1 MSTNRF
7 LSLLWLVSA
16 ACAAL
21 AAQAPFPPNAAQSA
35 GHTIAGI
42 VVNAKSGQP
51 VHDAEVTLTHTQT
64 LNQGRSLAASTIT
77 DDQGHFAFPNLP
89 SGKFALHVSHRGYIG
104 ADYDQHDKGSTAIVT
119 GENPETAALDIAH
132 VQFLLAP
139 QGVLYGTVTEDSGDP
154 VPGAQ
159 ITLYRQEPGR
169 GTGGVVRAS
178 TANADEQGNY
188 EIANLAPG
196 SYFLSV
202 SGSPWYASQPATQP
216 QSNGAKRASQT
227 RSPLD
232 VAYPVTY
239 YPDATDA
246 AFAAPIAVSAGD
258 RVPVNL
264 TLHPVPSLHITMQIP
279 SAGPNRGFSAP
290 QLRQEIFGTTNY
302 LQTRM
307 SFTGPNEHDGV
318 TTVELSGVA
327 PGQYEMA
334 LIGAGRESGADSS
347 RETSVNLASDQ
358 TLDLSTTT
366 ALANVSGKLAAA
378 GGGKLPPSLFLVL
391 SPQEGETR
399 DTSRVEADGS
409 FRFQAVRPGTYEL
422 VASTGEYPM
431 TVTQLAASGA
441 SVAGRLI
448 KIGSDPVT
456 LTAYIAETTAIV
468 HGFARSGG
476 KSAPGVFLLLVP
488 SNPNAGRE
496 AWRTNQS
503 DSDGSFDFPQVMPG
517 QYTLLA
523 IQEGWTL
530 DSSLDWAHPE
540 SMAKYLARGLKV
552 TVPAHAGDIPLKEA
566 VEVQPK

>member
-1 MSTNRF
+1 MTPLRAGRIASF
-7 LSLLWLVSA
+7 ALLS
-16 ACAAL
+16 CAAL
-21 AAQAPFPPNAAQSA
+21 DAQAPQPAANSAGSLPA
-35 GHTIAGI
+35 GHTIAGT
-42 VVNAKSGQP
+42 VLNAKSGQP
-51 VHDAEVTLTHTQT
+51 VHDAEVTLTRTPS
-64 LNQGRSLAASTIT
+64 LNQGRVLAASGFT
-77 DDQGHFAFPNLP
+77 DDQGHFAFLNMP
-89 SGKFALHVSHRGYIG
+89 SGKFELHVGHRGYIG
-104 ADYDQHDKGSTAIVT
+104 ADYDQHETGSTAIVT
-119 GENPETAALDIAH
+119 GESPETATLDIAH
-132 VQFLLAP
+132 LQFLLAP

-159 ITLYRQEPGR
+159 ISLYRQEPSR

-178 TANADEQGNY
+178 MANADERGNY

-202 SGSPWYASQPATQP
+202 SGSPWYVTQLQPAGGKAAGQP
-216 QSNGAKRASQT
+216 

-232 VAYPVTY
+232 VAYSVTF

-246 AFAAPIAVSAGD
+246 AFAAPIAVAAGD
-258 RVPVNL
+258 RIPVNL
-264 TLHPVPSLHITMQIP
+264 TLHPVPSLHISMQV
-279 SAGPNRGFSAP
+279 PNGQPGVQQLSRSVFGSTDFIQPRVSFMTPESSAP
-290 QLRQEIFGTTNY
+290 
-302 LQTRM
+302 M
-307 SFTGPNEHDGV
+307 
-318 TTVELSGVA
+318 TTVEISGIA
-327 PGQYEMA
+327 PGQYEIA
-334 LIGAGRESGADSS
+334 LLGQNGEAS
-347 RETSVNLASDQ
+347 RETAVNLASDQ
-358 TLDLSTTT
+358 NLDLSAATP
-366 ALANVSGKLAAA
+366 LASVSGKLAAA
-378 GGGKLPPSLFLVL
+378 GGGKLPQSLFLVL

-409 FRFQAVRPGTYEL
+409 FHFRSVHPGAYEL

-456 LTAYIAETTAIV
+456 LTANVAETTAIV
-468 HGFARSGG
+468 HGFARSNG

-523 IQEGWTL
+523 IQDGWTL
-530 DSSLDWAHPE
+530 DWSHPE
-540 SMAKYLARGLKV
+540 SIAKYLAGGLKV
-552 TVPAHAGDIPLKEA
+552 AVPAHAGDIPLKDA

>member
-1 MSTNRF
+1 
-7 LSLLWLVSA
+7 
-16 ACAAL
+16 
-21 AAQAPFPPNAAQSA
+21 
-35 GHTIAGI
+35 
-42 VVNAKSGQP
+42 
-51 VHDAEVTLTHTQT
+51 
-64 LNQGRSLAASTIT
+64 
-77 DDQGHFAFPNLP
+77 
-89 SGKFALHVSHRGYIG
+89 
-104 ADYDQHDKGSTAIVT
+104 
-119 GENPETAALDIAH
+119 
-132 VQFLLAP
+132 
-139 QGVLYGTVTEDSGDP
+139 
-154 VPGAQ
+154 
-159 ITLYRQEPGR
+159 
-169 GTGGVVRAS
+169 
-178 TANADEQGNY
+178 
-188 EIANLAPG
+188 
-196 SYFLSV
+196 
-202 SGSPWYASQPATQP
+202 
-216 QSNGAKRASQT
+216 
-227 RSPLD
+227 
-232 VAYPVTY
+232 
-239 YPDATDA
+239 
-246 AFAAPIAVSAGD
+246 
-258 RVPVNL
+258 
-264 TLHPVPSLHITMQIP
+264 
-279 SAGPNRGFSAP
+279 
-290 QLRQEIFGTTNY
+290 LRQEIFGTTNY
-302 LQTRM
+302 LHTRM

-503 DSDGSFDFPQVMPG
+503 DSDGSFDFPQVMPWIG
-517 QYTLLA
+517 RTPNPWQS
-523 IQEGWTL
+523 ISPG
-530 DSSLDWAHPE
+530 
-540 SMAKYLARGLKV
+540 G
-552 TVPAHAGDIPLKEA
+552 
-566 VEVQPK
+566 

>member
-1 MSTNRF
+1 MRSTFRGRF
-7 LSLLWLVSA
+7 AFSVLLF
-16 ACAAL
+16 CAAL
-21 AAQAPFPPNAAQSA
+21 AAQAPQQGLNPAGGSSADAAQRG

-51 VHDAEVTLTHTQT
+51 VHDAEVTLTRTPS
-64 LNQGRSLAASTIT
+64 LRQGRVLAASSFT
-77 DDQGHFAFPNLP
+77 DDQGHFAFPNMP
-89 SGKFALHVSHRGYIG
+89 SGKFELHVGHRGYIG
-104 ADYDQHDKGSTAIVT
+104 ADYDQHDSGSTAVVT
-119 GENPETAALDIAH
+119 GESPETATLDIAH
-132 VQFLLAP
+132 LQFLLAP

-159 ITLYRQEPGR
+159 ISLYRQDPSR
-169 GTGGVVRAS
+169 GTGGIVRAS
-178 TANADEQGNY
+178 MANADEQGNY

-202 SGSPWYASQPATQP
+202 SGSPWYLTQP
-216 QSNGAKRASQT
+216 QPAPSKSAGQP

-232 VAYPVTY
+232 VAYAVTF

-246 AFAAPIAVSAGD
+246 AFAAPIAVAAGD
-258 RVPVNL
+258 RIPVNL
-264 TLHPVPSLHITMQIP
+264 SLHPVPSLHITMQIP

-290 QLRQEIFGTTNY
+290 QLLQQVFGTTNY
-302 LQTRM
+302 IQPRM
-307 SFTGPNEHDGV
+307 MFNGPNERDGS
-318 TTVELSGVA
+318 TTVELTGIA

-334 LIGAGRESGADSS
+334 LIGPNNDSN
-347 RETSVNLASDQ
+347 RETAVNLTFDENLDISAATPLAS
-358 TLDLSTTT
+358 
-366 ALANVSGKLAAA
+366 VSGKLAAA
-378 GGGKLPPSLFLVL
+378 GGGKLPQSLFLVL

-409 FRFQAVRPGTYEL
+409 FHFRSVRPGTYEL
-422 VASTGEYPM
+422 IASTGEYPM

-456 LTAYIAETTAIV
+456 LTANVAETTAII
-468 HGFARSGG
+468 HGFARSNG

-488 SNPNAGRE
+488 TNPNAGRE

-530 DSSLDWAHPE
+530 DWSSPE
-540 SMAKYLARGLKV
+540 SIAKYMPGGLKV
-552 TVPAHAGDIPLKEA
+552 VVPAHAGDIPLKEA
-566 VEVQPK
+566 VEVQSK